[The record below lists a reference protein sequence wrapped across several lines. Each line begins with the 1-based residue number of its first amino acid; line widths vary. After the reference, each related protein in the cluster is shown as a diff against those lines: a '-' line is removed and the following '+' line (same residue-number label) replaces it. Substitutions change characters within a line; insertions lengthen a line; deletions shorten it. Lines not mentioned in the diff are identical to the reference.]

1 MEGLSSRLDQLA
13 GSVALADDA
22 AADVVADVAAAD
34 VAAAV
39 VVDGVVPV
47 VGPE

>member
-22 AADVVADVAAAD
+22 AADVVATS
-34 VAAAV
+34 
-39 VVDGVVPV
+39 
-47 VGPE
+47 